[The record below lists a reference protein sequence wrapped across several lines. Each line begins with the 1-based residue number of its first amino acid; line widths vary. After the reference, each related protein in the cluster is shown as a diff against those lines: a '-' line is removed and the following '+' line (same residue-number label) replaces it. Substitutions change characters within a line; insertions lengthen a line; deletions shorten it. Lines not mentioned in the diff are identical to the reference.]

1 MPEKLIIVCFAVK
14 EEARPF
20 QKLAEGRTN
29 IKILLTGMGHVN
41 ADKSIRAALA
51 ADKPSLVLTCG
62 FAGGLNPELASGT
75 IVFSTRGYSELE
87 TRLREAGAVP
97 AQFYCADHVA
107 TTVSEKTKLWQTTG
121 DDAVD
126 MESEMIARICFE
138 KKFPCATVRVILD
151 AADENLPLDFNELMT
166 ADHKMN
172 YGKLAWQ
179 IIKSPGKIR
188 ALKALQKQSQAAAE
202 KLAQALI
209 KLISE

>member
-41 ADKSIRAALA
+41 ADKSIRDALA
-51 ADKPSLVLTCG
+51 TDKPSLVLTCG

-75 IVFSTRGYSELE
+75 IVFSTRGNSELE
-87 TRLREAGAVP
+87 ARLREAGAVP

-126 MESEMIARICFE
+126 MESEKIARICFE
-138 KKFPCATVRVILD
+138 KKVPCATVRVILD
-151 AADENLPLDFNELMT
+151 AADENLPLDFNALMT
-166 ADHKMN
+166 ADREMN

-179 IIKSPGKIR
+179 IMKSPGKIG
-188 ALKALQKQSQAAAE
+188 ALKALQKQSEAAAE

-209 KLISE
+209 KLISG